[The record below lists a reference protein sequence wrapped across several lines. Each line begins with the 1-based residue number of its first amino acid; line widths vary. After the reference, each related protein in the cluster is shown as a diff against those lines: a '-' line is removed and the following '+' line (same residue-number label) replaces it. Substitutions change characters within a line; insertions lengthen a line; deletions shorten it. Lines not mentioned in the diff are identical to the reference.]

1 MDALQTKDCEQ
12 TCPLAARSQERLN
25 AAFAR
30 IDEMRQEAQE
40 TAKETNQ
47 KFEKQYGYIQ
57 ERVRMQ
63 LFIWIIGATIA
74 IGGGLMGIMWSHF
87 GRAGDLAGAAID
99 RMDAAAKDNAKDI
112 QVAITRIDEYIRSH
126 SEAQRRAEGD
136 QNRVLEKLDEIE
148 RSVKELQ
155 IGFGAMQSREL
166 PN

>member
-1 MDALQTKDCEQ
+1 MAEKNDCENN
-12 TCPLAARSQERLN
+12 CALVAKNNERLN

-40 TAKETNQ
+40 AVKETNQ

-63 LFIWIIGATIA
+63 LFIWIIGAAIA

-87 GRAGDLAGAAID
+87 GRAGDIAGAAID
-99 RMDAAAKDNAKDI
+99 RMETAAKDNAKDI

-136 QNRVLEKLDEIE
+136 QNRVFEKLDEIE

-155 IGFGAMQSREL
+155 IGFGAMQSRDL
-166 PN
+166 PIK